1 MATLA
6 EIVEADR
13 KEKKM
18 TVSAYVE
25 HLGLASATGDSMT
38 WSRIVGPAPRL
49 RPVFVAL
56 KHVEASPELA
66 AETLA
71 DLVARSVLG
80 KITAQTITTIAR
92 SGESWEGFFA
102 NALGSRP
109 DRPELTVIVREWFA
123 MIRGEG

>member
-1 MATLA
+1 MTTLA

-71 DLVARSVLG
+71 DLVGKSVG
-80 KITAQTITTIAR
+80 AKVMAETIQTLAR
-92 SGESWEGFFA
+92 SGGAWEAFFA
-102 NALGSRP
+102 TALGSRP
-109 DRPELTVIVREWFA
+109 DRPELTVIVGQWFA